1 MKRIV
6 DIKKYRNDIIS
17 LWYECFGDEAEY
29 IEFFLD
35 RCPNKLCLGC
45 FENNRLV
52 SMLFLLNGEVD
63 GFPAKYI
70 YAACTAH
77 EFRSRG
83 LMAELIDCS
92 KHYCVE
98 NGIDFI
104 FLVPAEESLYGYY
117 SRFGFISK
125 MHRAEIA
132 LKGGSGEFDA
142 TKTTDIK
149 AVAKRRTELLSSMK
163 RFAFDL
169 ETTEYTVA
177 EFLYT
182 GGEIYSKDGE
192 NGFLAFTVKDGK
204 NPVVKELL
212 ADFDNNFTI
221 ILDLFKNLG
230 AENVYIHAPLVYNN
244 TDIGCKG
251 TKCGMLYPIT
261 KKANDYIN
269 DEDIFYSGM
278 YLD

>member
-1 MKRIV
+1 MNKII
-6 DIKKYRNDIIS
+6 DIAKHRENIIS
-17 LWYECFGDEAEY
+17 LWHECFGDESDY

-45 FENNRLV
+45 FENDRLV

-63 GFPAKYI
+63 GLSAKYI

-77 EFRSRG
+77 DFRSRG
-83 LMAELIDCS
+83 LMGELIEYS
-92 KHYCVE
+92 KHYCAE
-98 NGIDFI
+98 NGIDLI

-117 SRFGFISK
+117 SRFGFIPK
-125 MHRAEIA
+125 MSRAEIA
-132 LKGGSGEFDA
+132 LKGGSGAFDA
-142 TKTTDIK
+142 MKITDIK
-149 AVAKRRTELLSSMK
+149 AVAKRRTELLSSAK
-163 RFAFDL
+163 RFAFDI

-204 NPVVKELL
+204 NVLVKELL
-212 ADFDNNFTI
+212 PDFDTNFTI
-221 ILDLFKNLG
+221 ILNLFENLR

-244 TDIGCKG
+244 TDIGCKA

-261 KKANDYIN
+261 EKANDHIN
-269 DEDIFYSGM
+269 DEDMFYSGM

>member
-1 MKRIV
+1 MNQII
-6 DIKKYRNDIIS
+6 DIEKYRNNIIS

-29 IEFFLD
+29 IEFFLE
-35 RCPNKLCLGC
+35 RCPNKLCVGSL
-45 FENNRLV
+45 EDDELV
-52 SMLFLLNGEVD
+52 SMLFLLNGEVN
-63 GFPAKYI
+63 GLPAKYI

-77 EFRSRG
+77 EFRGRG
-83 LMAELIDCS
+83 LMAGLIEYS
-92 KHYCVE
+92 KNCCAE

-104 FLVPAEESLYGYY
+104 FLVPAEEGLYGYY
-117 SRFGFISK
+117 SRFGFIPK
-125 MHRAEIA
+125 MRRAEIA
-132 LKGGSGEFDA
+132 LKGGSGKLDA
-142 TKTTDIK
+142 VKTTDIK
-149 AVAKRRTELLSSMK
+149 AVAKRRTELLSSVK

-192 NGFLAFTVKDGK
+192 NGFLAFTVRDGK
-204 NPVVKELL
+204 NLVVKELL
-212 ADFDNNFTI
+212 TDCDTNFTI

-269 DEDIFYSGM
+269 DEDMFYSGM